1 MRKWIADIREKTAD
15 MDREQTLQYIAG
27 YYWYHILI
35 GCMVLGL
42 IILVIYHVGFGDRK
56 KEFTCVIVN
65 QEIDYARDQELAEQF
80 GGYSGIGTEEILI
93 DSDYQ
98 ISYGDKQFESIK
110 ESSYEKFFFNWQA
123 GEIDAMIMPES
134 FFEYCRDQGG
144 EFMEE
149 RIPIR
154 ETRLGSM
161 LTEEAEDP
169 VFLVFAADAK
179 HREACE
185 WFKKYLCEEERK

>member
-15 MDREQTLQYIAG
+15 MDRDQKLQYIAG

-35 GCMVLGL
+35 SCMVLGL
-42 IILVIYHVGFGDRK
+42 IILLIYHVGFGDRK

-80 GGYSGIGTEEILI
+80 GRYSGIEAKEILI

-144 EFMEE
+144 EFKEE
-149 RIPIR
+149 RIPIG
-154 ETRLGSM
+154 ETRMGGS

-169 VFLVFAADAK
+169 VFLVFAADTNHK
-179 HREACE
+179 EACE